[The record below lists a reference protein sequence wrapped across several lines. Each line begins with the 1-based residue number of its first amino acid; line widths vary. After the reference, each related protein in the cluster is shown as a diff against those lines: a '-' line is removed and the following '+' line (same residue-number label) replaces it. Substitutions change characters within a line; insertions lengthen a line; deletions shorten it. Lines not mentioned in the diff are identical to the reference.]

1 MSPSLRRR
9 SRYDLGSRPAPCRI
23 ELIAMPEPVERAPS
37 GQAADLDR
45 RPAYND
51 LRDDYDDEFGIAR
64 SPREVARRRLMV
76 PAVAFLV
83 IGVLCILGAFAGAVA
98 VVVEYATSKG
108 RRPELELVAFFV
120 WLLLVAACVFVLV
133 IAGGVSMMRLRRR
146 GLALTAAYIVT
157 GLSLAGPYGIL
168 FYPFGIWALILLY
181 RPDVREEF
189 GRPTPMDD

>member
-1 MSPSLRRR
+1 M
-9 SRYDLGSRPAPCRI
+9 
-23 ELIAMPEPVERAPS
+23 IAMPEPVEREPS
-37 GQAADLDR
+37 DQAADLQR
-45 RPAYND
+45 RPIYND
-51 LRDDYDDEFGIAR
+51 LRDDYDDEYGIAL
-64 SPREVARRRLMV
+64 SPREVARRRVMV

-98 VVVEYATSKG
+98 VVVEFATSRS
-108 RRPELELVAFFV
+108 RRPEIEAVVFFV
-120 WLLLVAACVFVLV
+120 WLLLVGACLFVLV

-189 GRPTPMDD
+189 RRPAPLDD

>member
-1 MSPSLRRR
+1 M
-9 SRYDLGSRPAPCRI
+9 
-23 ELIAMPEPVERAPS
+23 IAMPEPVEREPS
-37 GQAADLDR
+37 DQAADLQR
-45 RPAYND
+45 RPIYND
-51 LRDDYDDEFGIAR
+51 LRDDYDDEYGIAL
-64 SPREVARRRLMV
+64 SPREVARRRVMV

-98 VVVEYATSKG
+98 VVAECMSG
-108 RRPELELVAFFV
+108 RTPQSRLPGLLIFL
-120 WLLLVAACVFVLV
+120 WLMLVAACLFVLV
-133 IAGGVSMMRLRRR
+133 MAGGVSMMRLRRR

-189 GRPTPMDD
+189 RRPAPLDD